1 MNESI
6 LRSKISK
13 FVLISN
19 FTLFFFIFLYYGFHG
34 FDSEELT
41 FLIGILAPIT
51 TVYMAAM
58 VRYAVANKAVETTA
72 EQTRKVSKLYYSISL
87 WAIPGHFVAIFLV
100 ISAKALF
107 NFINFEELKI
117 AFTVIETLFGAY
129 VGIIV
134 SSMFKVENDES

>member
-1 MNESI
+1 MDESK
-6 LRSKISK
+6 LRSRISK

-34 FDSEELT
+34 FDEEELT

-58 VRYAVANKAVETTA
+58 VRYAVANKAVETPDVKA
-72 EQTRKVSKLYYSISL
+72 RKVSKLYYNISM
-87 WAIPGHFVAIFLV
+87 WAIPGHFVTIFLV

-134 SSMFKVENDES
+134 SSMFKVDENNE